1 MSNNILVEDRCL
13 DCANLSEW
21 LENGNCSC
29 SKDFMKGDGK
39 LSESELSW
47 LRRHGRTGN
56 KLLEIQKPLKPYR
69 MVDVEK
75 PLERVL
81 VTMQNLANESAK
93 LCTVTKAISED
104 VRRKSRKRKVK
115 NLKLRVEYTVSGLEK
130 SKQNLLAEKKK
141 MLKRNDDA
149 IMLNILDGLKGRKL
163 ENWIEKKAGLR

>member
-1 MSNNILVEDRCL
+1 MILMGNSNVLVRDSCLRC
-13 DCANLSEW
+13 DNLSEW

-29 SKDFMKGDGK
+29 GYYDIAKGK
-39 LSESELSW
+39 LSPSEVSW
-47 LRRHGRTGN
+47 LRRHGR
-56 KLLEIQKPLKPYR
+56 LQEIEKPYR
-69 MVDVEK
+69 YKMTEIEE
-75 PLERVL
+75 PLRRVL
-81 VTMQNLANESAK
+81 INMQNLVNEGEK